1 MNLKSTVVLEI
12 RDGNGNGFIR
22 QESSSLD
29 VMHESDRVLLISIA
43 LAKALEAQ
51 GINFRAVGSQL
62 AIMEV

>member
-1 MNLKSTVVLEI
+1 
-12 RDGNGNGFIR
+12 
-22 QESSSLD
+22 
-29 VMHESDRVLLISIA
+29 MHESDRVLLISIA